1 MAKKGPLCCGWSG
14 GWATAQVT
22 MQAALPGTRE
32 TLAQILNV
40 YWTARDNFFVK
51 TAFIL
56 QTWERCLRPL

>member
-1 MAKKGPLCCGWSG
+1 
-14 GWATAQVT
+14 

-40 YWTARDNFFVK
+40 YWAARDNFFVK

-56 QTWERCLRPL
+56 QTWERCLRPF